1 MFGEDFAVGLPDFVP
16 GGYTLS
22 VSGIDVFE
30 QSGSVERSFT
40 ITGIRLYI
48 DTSLK
53 LSVSAHACFLIFL
66 WPGMT

>member
-40 ITGIRLYI
+40 ITGILTRLCQI
-48 DTSLK
+48 EC
-53 LSVSAHACFLIFL
+53 VSTCMFLNIIIL